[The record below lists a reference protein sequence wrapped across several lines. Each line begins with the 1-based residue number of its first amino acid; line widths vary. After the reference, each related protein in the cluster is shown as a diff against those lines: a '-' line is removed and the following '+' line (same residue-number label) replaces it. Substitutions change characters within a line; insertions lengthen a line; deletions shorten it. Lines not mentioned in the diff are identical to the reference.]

1 MNSLNLTQF
10 EQTLQKIDKFCYQ
23 NHRSYIVIGGVA
35 IMYHLEYRT
44 TKDIDISLYLD
55 FQDIRLVGE
64 TLLRY
69 FESVY
74 SNPLEFFERYF
85 VLPIRDPET
94 GIRIDV
100 SAGLGGFERTA
111 VERGKR
117 VQFAGVEIQVCT
129 VEDLIIFKLV
139 AARPIDYA
147 DVEMLVQKYCSE
159 LDRDYLQ
166 NTASEFAQLE
176 RTDVI
181 ERLKEYL
188 SKYPTQ

>member
-1 MNSLNLTQF
+1 MNSFNLTQF

>member
-10 EQTLQKIDKFCYQ
+10 EQTLLKIDKFCCQ
-23 NHRSYIVIGGVA
+23 NHLLYIVIGGVA

-44 TKDIDISLYLD
+44 TKDIDISLCLD
-55 FQDIRLVGE
+55 IEDIHSVGE
-64 TLLRY
+64 KLLRH
-69 FESVY
+69 FEPVFDD
-74 SNPLEFFERYF
+74 PLEFFERNF

-94 GIRIDV
+94 GIRIDI

-147 DVEMLVQKYCSE
+147 DAEMLIQKYCHE
-159 LDRDYLQ
+159 LDKDYLQ
-166 NTASEFAQLE
+166 DTAREFAQLE
-176 RTDVI
+176 RRDVF
-181 ERLKEYL
+181 EHLKEYL
-188 SKYPTQ
+188 NKYFV

>member
-55 FQDIRLVGE
+55 FHDIRLVGE
-64 TLLRY
+64 MLLRH

-74 SNPLEFFERYF
+74 DNPLEFFERYF
-85 VLPIRDPET
+85 VLPVRDPET
-94 GIRIDV
+94 GIRIDI

-117 VQFAGVEIQVCT
+117 VQFAGVEIQICT

-147 DVEMLVQKYCSE
+147 DVEMLVQKYGGE

-166 NTASEFAQLE
+166 NTAREFAQLE

-181 ERLKEYL
+181 ERLKKYL